1 MAGGHAKTPS
11 QPCLSDPNL
20 GVWWPWPAPH
30 PFLILRATS
39 VPFPRTPK
47 WLVILKHH
55 LGAPFVFSGEVSEGL
70 SLGLNLIP
78 HFHINCSVYG
88 RSERTVNN
96 ERVMLNMK
104 LDLGTDMLHLS
115 FFFTLYESSQL
126 CPGSKTSNT
135 YRVEAQQAVQC
146 FWDRKWTFDPT
157 QLCFNIYLFIYW
169 MFYFI
174 ILYFILNYSTLNK

>member
-1 MAGGHAKTPS
+1 MRARVKARHMTVLNLTAPALTRPS
-11 QPCLSDPNL
+11 GPQWNNARSIALESLSMPPLYGWWACEDPEPACLSDPNL

-96 ERVMLNMK
+96 EHVMLNVK
-104 LDLGTDMLHLS
+104 LNLGTDML
-115 FFFTLYESSQL
+115 LYESFCSQ
-126 CPGSKTSNT
+126 SIVS
-135 YRVEAQQAVQC
+135 
-146 FWDRKWTFDPT
+146 W
-157 QLCFNIYLFIYW
+157 
-169 MFYFI
+169 
-174 ILYFILNYSTLNK
+174 